1 MEMFF
6 PHSLEK
12 INSIHWQADLIA
24 DNSRK
29 YTDFKNNHFRGGAN
43 ENAGSR
49 GEVQVVL
56 ANSAAGLQ
64 GGRQTRALSRAW
76 HSARP
81 ADPEH
86 GDHDGHLWAHC
97 LPAQTAALLDEQLEI
112 TTFIQQSTL
121 QYYENVFTLDRV
133 AFVPFLDRPAHSR
146 LSMKRRK
153 NEDLG
158 SSTSNTSGCA

>member
-1 MEMFF
+1 MDRG
-6 PHSLEK
+6 L
-12 INSIHWQADLIA
+12 
-24 DNSRK
+24 RK
-29 YTDFKNNHFRGGAN
+29 SEERTAIDFIGFMMCG
-43 ENAGSR
+43 
-49 GEVQVVL
+49 
-56 ANSAAGLQ
+56 
-64 GGRQTRALSRAW
+64 AW

-86 GDHDGHLWAHC
+86 GDHDGHLRAHC

-121 QYYENVFTLDRV
+121 QYHKNVFTLDRV

-153 NEDLG
+153 KLMRIW
-158 SSTSNTSGCA
+158 ARQ